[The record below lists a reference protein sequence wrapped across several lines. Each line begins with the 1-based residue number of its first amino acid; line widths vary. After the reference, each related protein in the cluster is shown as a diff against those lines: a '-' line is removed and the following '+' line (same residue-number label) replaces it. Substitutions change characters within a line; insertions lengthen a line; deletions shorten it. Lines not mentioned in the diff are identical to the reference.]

1 MHKKLDVIKDSIKS
15 SDKLTDEQK
24 SSSFK
29 IIEEWNA
36 EDKAWNFV
44 WKINRDFRRDRT
56 NFSRI
61 GVDLDKGAIQW
72 I

>member
-36 EDKAWNFV
+36 EDKAFGILFE
-44 WKINRDFRRDRT
+44 KLTEI
-56 NFSRI
+56 SEEI
-61 GVDLDKGAIQW
+61 EPILIELGLI
-72 I
+72 